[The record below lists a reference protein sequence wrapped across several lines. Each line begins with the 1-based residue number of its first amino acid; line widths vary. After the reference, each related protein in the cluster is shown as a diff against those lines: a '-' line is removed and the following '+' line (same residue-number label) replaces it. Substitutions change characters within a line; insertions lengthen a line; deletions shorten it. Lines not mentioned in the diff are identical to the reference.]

1 MRPSHLPSPHPCHL
15 RSAPSLTV
23 TASNSFVDF
32 NLTIDP
38 VVINPLVSYPLNGW
52 VYYKVEVNAGLANQA
67 FTCA

>member
-1 MRPSHLPSPHPCHL
+1 M
-15 RSAPSLTV
+15 